1 MLKYKPVN
9 RYTNKMKQGIHPQY
23 FDDAKVVCACGN
35 TFTTGATVP
44 EIRVEVCNKCHPLF
58 TGEMK
63 FVDTLGKVEKF
74 EQSRQKAKEI
84 KAQKQKVSKEKQQ
97 RSRPESLREMLDLVK
112 KQASS

>member
-1 MLKYKPVN
+1 
-9 RYTNKMKQGIHPQY
+9 MKKDIHPQY
-23 FDDAKVVCACGN
+23 FDDAKVSCACGN

-44 EIRVEVCNKCHPLF
+44 EIHLDVCNKCHPFF

-74 EQSRQKAKEI
+74 QQAQKKAQEI
-84 KAQKQKVSKEKQQ
+84 KAKKQEVEKAKVQ
-97 RSRPESLREMLDLVK
+97 RKRPESLREMLALAK